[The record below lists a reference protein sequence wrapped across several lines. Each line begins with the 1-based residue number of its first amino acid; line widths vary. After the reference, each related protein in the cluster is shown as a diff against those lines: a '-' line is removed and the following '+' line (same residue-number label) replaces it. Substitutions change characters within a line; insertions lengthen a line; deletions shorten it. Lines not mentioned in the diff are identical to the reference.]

1 MNRTSIRICRGG
13 AVALAALSVLV
24 VGELRPVRIDAQ
36 TRAASPAIPEL
47 TGYWDGGLIGR
58 PRAASGGS
66 GRGAGRGGGDAES
79 SDAALVRLLN
89 TRAKAVIAAFDEFA
103 APKYDC
109 VGATLP
115 RIITDM
121 YKLHIEQRPDRVLFS
136 YEKDDVVRTVW
147 LEGHGHP
154 MPKSNE
160 YFLQGYST
168 GKYEGNQLVVETT
181 RFTYDP
187 MGLTDASPFVPSS
200 TRKKVTERYW
210 RDGKLL
216 KATVVTEDP
225 VFLVKPWQ
233 FSHEWELSDNEF
245 FEYECSVETS
255 HELLQFIPKR
265 YPD

>member
-1 MNRTSIRICRGG
+1 MKDQLV
-13 AVALAALSVLV
+13 AVITAGLV
-24 VGELRPVRIDAQ
+24 VCTAAGIAAQ
-36 TRAASPAIPEL
+36 AAKPAAAVPEL
-47 TGYWDGGLIGR
+47 SGYWEGGLIGV
-58 PRAASGGS
+58 PRAGGGG
-66 GRGAGRGGGDAES
+66 GRGDGRGSANADSGDG
-79 SDAALVRLLN
+79 ALVKLLN
-89 TRAKAVIAAFDEFA
+89 SRAKAVIAAFDEFA

-109 VGATLP
+109 VGATAP

-121 YKLHIEQRPDRVLFS
+121 YKLRVEQRDDRVIFY

-147 LEGHGHP
+147 LEGHGHQV
-154 MPKSNE
+154 PKSNE

-168 GKYEGNQLVVETT
+168 GKYEGNQLVIVTD

-187 MGLTDASPFVPSS
+187 LGLTDSSPFVPSS

-216 KATVVTEDP
+216 KVTVVTEDP

-233 FSHEWELSDNEF
+233 FGHEWEPTSSEF
-245 FEYECSVETS
+245 YEYGCSVETS